1 MRKLVKK
8 YLAESGLLL
17 IGILWGLGFV
27 SVKIGLNEG
36 MNRFYLTGLR
46 FLGSFVLLSIL
57 FRKKIRKIT
66 KDD

>member
-46 FLGSFVLLSIL
+46 FLGSFVLL
-57 FRKKIRKIT
+57 
-66 KDD
+66 